1 MQGQWHVSMA
11 GRKIIAGPNDLKE
24 KRKNYAFQRQFN
36 QKPSITP
43 GCPGNDLTNVMNG
56 CRGESK
62 AHHGASAEVYLVRHV
77 QISEDDIESISTAAS
92 MQLVHGLLA
101 IHHSGDFTVACPL
114 QDA

>member
-11 GRKIIAGPNDLKE
+11 GQMIIAGPNDLE
-24 KRKNYAFQRQFN
+24 NA
-36 QKPSITP
+36 
-43 GCPGNDLTNVMNG
+43 MNE

-62 AHHGASAEVYLVRHV
+62 SRHGASAEVYLVRHV

-101 IHHSGDFTVACPL
+101 IHHHLRIELGSR
-114 QDA
+114 